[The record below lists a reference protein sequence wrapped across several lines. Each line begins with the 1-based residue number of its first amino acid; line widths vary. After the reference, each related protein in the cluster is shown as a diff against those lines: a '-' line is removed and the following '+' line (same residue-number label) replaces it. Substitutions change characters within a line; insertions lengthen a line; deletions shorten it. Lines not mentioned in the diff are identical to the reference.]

1 MMINLIII
9 VLLVISSG
17 LFSGLTLGLM
27 GLNVFD
33 LKRKVKLGNKNAEK
47 IYPLRKQGNLLLC
60 TLLLGNVAV
69 NSILAIFL
77 GSITTGLFASFLAT
91 GLIVI
96 FGEILP
102 QSIFSRYALKFGAK
116 MAWLVHIFIFIFY
129 PLTKPLALAL
139 DLFLGGELPT
149 VFSKREFRVFLD
161 EQKQHKRSELT
172 EKEFEIIKGGLVFSD
187 KKVDSVMT
195 PRVNTFMLKDDTI
208 LDRNH
213 MHEIQKAGHSR
224 IPIYKETTDKIVG
237 LLYVK
242 DLIQVEP
249 SERKV
254 VKDIMRKKVLYIS
267 DNSRLDRVLDSFKK
281 NRIHI
286 FIVQDKFKGM
296 AGIITLED
304 VLEEIV
310 GEIIDEFDKIV
321 DMRDLSKKV
330 EETNYK

>member
-1 MMINLIII
+1 MIINLIVV
-9 VLLVISSG
+9 VLLVIFSG

-33 LKRKVKLGNKNAEK
+33 LKRKVKLGNKDAEK

-69 NSILAIFL
+69 NSVLAIFL
-77 GSITTGLFASFLAT
+77 GSITNGLLASFLAT

-96 FGEILP
+96 FGEVLP
-102 QSIFSRYALKFGAK
+102 QSIFSRYALKFGSK
-116 MAWLVHIFIFIFY
+116 MAWLVNFFVYLFY
-129 PLTKPLALAL
+129 PITKPLALSL

-149 VFSKREFRVFLD
+149 VFSKREFKVFLD
-161 EQKQHKRSELT
+161 EQKQHKKSELT
-172 EKEFEIIKGGLVFSD
+172 ENEFEIIKGGLVFSD

-195 PRVNTFMLKDDTI
+195 PRVNTFMLKDDAV
-208 LDRNH
+208 LDRNYL
-213 MHEIQKAGHSR
+213 HEIQKAGHSR

-242 DLIQVEP
+242 DLIRIDP
-249 SERKV
+249 SERKI

-267 DNSRLDRVLDSFKK
+267 DNSKLDRVLDSFKK
-281 NRIHI
+281 NRVHI